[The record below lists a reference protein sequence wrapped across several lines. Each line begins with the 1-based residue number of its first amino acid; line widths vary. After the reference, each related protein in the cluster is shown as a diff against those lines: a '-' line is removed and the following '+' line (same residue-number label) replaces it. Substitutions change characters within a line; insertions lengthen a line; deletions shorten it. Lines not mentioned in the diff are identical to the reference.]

1 MKKKII
7 DFLLR
12 YSILIVVSALIA
24 GLFEFMF
31 LSKLI
36 FLDEAEKG
44 VHYIQEMTTGED
56 GSYIAVDL
64 GGQYVDKLAYEFD
77 YEGKT
82 VATVYIHAENVF
94 GKSVVTVKEDKC
106 SSLLDESVINIG
118 KNVSKVEL
126 RFAKDVSD
134 KADAFDTSC
143 ITAFKIDNTANI
155 NWYRV
160 MFVFI
165 CCFLLG
171 FLLIERKRLV
181 RRVEIIFLVF
191 ALVIG
196 TFMVFSI
203 PTSKA
208 GWDEEIHFLRSYS
221 LSVYPGGIEMSG
233 EASEWFVSSEGT
245 WPFNAPDTVEERADY
260 IEYVNDNCSYDV
272 VEIHMESGL
281 GFPYFTGYLA
291 QGLMI
296 KIARNLGCSFT
307 LMYQLGRLG
316 NLLLYSVVMALAIR
330 KTPCGKWIM
339 AVIGLMPTTLFV
351 ACTYSYDA
359 TVTSFIYLA
368 IAYFLYMLL
377 TPNYEFKWK
386 DYLIMGAV
394 FVIGCLPKS
403 VYAPLAL
410 IGFMLPRRIFKN
422 KKQMWI
428 ARGGLVAAFAVMVG
442 LNILPTVI
450 APNEVGDLRGG
461 ETSEAGQMSYVLGQ
475 PFVYA
480 GVLLKN
486 IFRTLPEYF
495 AGDAT
500 FGLLGHLKSSPLG
513 FWIYALMIAV
523 MFTDTV
529 RDEDKD
535 KVLPFTW
542 KHKAGVWVVSAIAV
556 ALIWTALYISYTEPG
571 NIDIQGVQGRY
582 YIPLLFLIYMTFN
595 NNRIKNNT
603 DRSWYNVC
611 VAGFSGF
618 ILMATIWSSII
629 SMVCL

>member
-1 MKKKII
+1 MKEKIAG
-7 DFLLR
+7 FLLR
-12 YSILIVVSALIA
+12 YSILICISALIA
-24 GLFEFMF
+24 GLFEFAF
-31 LSKLI
+31 LSKLL
-36 FLDEAEKG
+36 FLEEEYKG
-44 VHYIQEMTTGED
+44 VNYIYDMTISED
-56 GSYIAVDL
+56 GAYISVDL

-77 YEGKT
+77 FNGKT
-82 VATVYIHAENVF
+82 AAQVYIHAENVF
-94 GKSVVTVKEDKC
+94 GKPAVLVKEDRC

-118 KNVSKVEL
+118 KRVSKVEL
-126 RFAKDVSD
+126 HFNKEASEEGT
-134 KADAFDTSC
+134 FDTNC
-143 ITAFKIDNTANI
+143 ITAFKIDNTADI

-203 PTSKA
+203 PASKA

-221 LSVYPGGIEMSG
+221 LSVYPGAMELSA
-233 EASEWFVSSEGT
+233 EASEWFVASEGT
-245 WPFNAPDTVEERADY
+245 WPFNVPDTIEEREDY
-260 IEYVNDNCSYDV
+260 KEYVDANCNYNT
-272 VEIHMESGL
+272 VEIQIGSGL

-291 QGLMI
+291 QGLML

-316 NLLLYSVVMALAIR
+316 NLLLYSVIMTLAIR
-330 KTPCGKWIM
+330 RTPCGKWIM
-339 AVIGLMPTTLFV
+339 AVISLMPTTLFV

-377 TPNYEFKWK
+377 TPNYEFRWK

-410 IGFMLPRRIFKN
+410 IGFMLPKRIFKN
-422 KKQMWI
+422 KKQMWM

-450 APNEVGDLRGG
+450 SPAETGDLRGG

-480 GVLLKN
+480 GVLLNN

-500 FGLLGHLKSSPLG
+500 FGLLGHLKASPLG
-513 FWIYALMIAV
+513 FWIYALVIAV
-523 MFTDTV
+523 MFTDTIREED
-529 RDEDKD
+529 RDKT
-535 KVLPFTW
+535 LSLNW
-542 KHKAGVWVVSAIAV
+542 KHKAGIWAVSALAV

-571 NIDIQGVQGRY
+571 NVDIQGVQGRY

-595 NNRIKNNT
+595 NNKIKNGIE
-603 DRSWYNVC
+603 RSWYNVC

-618 ILMATIWSSII
+618 ILMATIWLCIVSV
-629 SMVCL
+629 VCL